1 MPNPVVS
8 GSSGSHYDTI
18 AFRNLL
24 MEPAINPDLTHNLTA
39 PDDLTLELLRD
50 VGWFPDA
57 DLDGSA
63 DNFDCEPNSNLAP
76 TVVVGGCNSGVPNT
90 LFTSGCTISD
100 LIAHI
105 AATSKNHGKFVSG
118 VARLGDALVA
128 AGIITD
134 AQKDAMQSCAAG
146 SSIP

>member
-1 MPNPVVS
+1 
-8 GSSGSHYDTI
+8 
-18 AFRNLL
+18 
-24 MEPAINPDLTHNLTA
+24 MEPAINGDLTHNLKA

-57 DLDGSA
+57 DLDGLA
-63 DNFDCEPNSNLAP
+63 DAFDCEPNSNLAP
-76 TVVVGGCNSGVPNT
+76 TVVVGGCDSGVPNT

-118 VARLGDALVA
+118 VAKLGDALVA
-128 AGIITD
+128 AGIITS

>member
-1 MPNPVVS
+1 MKHSPRISQPNEQKKKRRSNVR
-8 GSSGSHYDTI
+8 I
-18 AFRNLL
+18 AG
-24 MEPAINPDLTHNLTA
+24 
-39 PDDLTLELLRD
+39 D

-57 DLDGSA
+57 DLDGLA

-105 AATSKNHGKFVSG
+105 AATSKNL
-118 VARLGDALVA
+118 ANL
-128 AGIITD
+128 
-134 AQKDAMQSCAAG
+134 
-146 SSIP
+146 

>member
-24 MEPAINPDLTHNLTA
+24 MEPAINPDLTHNLKA

-76 TVVVGGCNSGVPNT
+76 TVVIGGCNSGVPNT

-105 AATSKNHGKFVSG
+105 AATSKNHGKFLSG
-118 VARLGDALVA
+118 VAKLGDALVA
-128 AGIITD
+128 AGIITP
-134 AQKDAMQSCAAG
+134 AQKDAMQSCAAA